1 AAMSTGRICCLVL
14 LTLGVLAVVVVL
26 VVVLTRPT
34 CAPQRY
40 LHGAVAADTETCSA
54 IGRDILKSGGT
65 AVDAAIAGLICTS
78 VMNPQSS
85 GLGGGVTFTI
95 YSASTGA
102 VEVINA
108 RETAPRVFPHDLLS
122 GCAAGF
128 PIGKDTACSPRWIAV
143 PGELRGYEEAHK
155 RYGRLPW
162 KALFEPTIKLLSKPL
177 VISPVLDKM
186 LHHPAFST
194 PGKSLCPLICN
205 GGRFLKRGEAFR
217 WPVLQQTLTAIAE
230 SGAAAF
236 YEGQIGKALVE
247 DLRKAGSNI
256 SLKDLQEYKADVSS
270 ALNITLNNHTTVFSA
285 GPPMGGAV
293 LMFILKILEDYK
305 LHEASLATPEERVET
320 YHHIAEA
327 LKFGNMLKPHMSD
340 PAFSE
345 AQVTVR
351 TMLSD
356 KITKLAR
363 SRIDDKGDH
372 PLNHYNLFESINNS
386 RYKSKGTSHI
396 SVLAADG
403 SAVSATST
411 INYPFGS
418 FVYSNQTGIILNNEL
433 ADFCIANRSIK
444 PDKLTCLSSP
454 LNSHMGGTILSA
466 SALGEKPP
474 SAMAPSILISKTG
487 DMLVIGGAGGAWI
500 ISATTMA
507 IINKLWFGY
516 DLEHAISAPIIHTEG
531 DKILFEKHF
540 SEEIRSGLL
549 GRGHKEDKVTFAMNV
564 VQGISKEGKCISA
577 YSDER
582 KLGKSAGY

>member
-1 AAMSTGRICCLVL
+1 TGMSSGKVCCLVL
-14 LTLGVLAVVVVL
+14 LTLGVLAVVVALMVI
-26 VVVLTRPT
+26 LTQPK
-34 CAPQRY
+34 CGPQRY
-40 LHGAVAADTETCSA
+40 LHGAVAADTETCSV

-85 GLGGGVTFTI
+85 GLGGGVIFTI
-95 YSASTGA
+95 YNASTGT

-108 RETAPRVFPHDLLS
+108 RETVPRVFPHNLLS
-122 GCAAGF
+122 GCAAGL
-128 PIGKDTACSPRWIAV
+128 PIGSRWIAV

-162 KALFEPTIKLLSKPL
+162 KALFEPTIKLLSEPL
-177 VISPVLDKM
+177 VISLVMDKM
-186 LHHPAFST
+186 IHHPAFSS
-194 PGKSLCPLICN
+194 PGKSLCPLICD
-205 GGRFLKRGEAFR
+205 GQRFLKHGETFR
-217 WPVLQQTLTAIAE
+217 WPALQQTLKAVAE
-230 SGAAAF
+230 DGARAF

-247 DLRKAGSNI
+247 DIRKAGSSI
-256 SLKDLQEYKADVSS
+256 SLEDLQAYKAEVSS
-270 ALNITLNNHTTVFSA
+270 ALNITLNNHTTVFSP

-293 LMFILKILEDYK
+293 LMFILKILEEYK
-305 LHEASLATPEERVET
+305 LHEASLATPKQKVET
-320 YHHIAEA
+320 YHRIAEA

-345 AQVTVR
+345 AQVTVG

-356 KITKLAR
+356 KITELAR
-363 SRIDDKGDH
+363 SRIDDHGDH
-372 PLNHYNLFESINNS
+372 PLNHYNLLESIYNH

-444 PDKLTCLSSP
+444 PDKLVCLSNP
-454 LNSHMGGTILSA
+454 LNSHMGGIILSA

-474 SAMAPSILISKTG
+474 SAMVPSILISKTG

-500 ISATTMA
+500 ISATAMA

-516 DLEHAISAPIIHTEG
+516 DLEHAISAPIMHTEG
-531 DKILFEKHF
+531 DNILFEEHF
-540 SEEIRSGLL
+540 SEEVRSGLL
-549 GRGHKEDKVTFAMNV
+549 GRGHKEKKVKFAMNV

-577 YSDER
+577 YSDKR

>member
-1 AAMSTGRICCLVL
+1 MSRGKICCLVL
-14 LTLGVLAVVVVL
+14 LTLGVLAVVVAL
-26 VVVLTRPT
+26 VVILTRPT
-34 CAPQRY
+34 CAPQYY

-95 YSASTGA
+95 YNASTGT

-122 GCAAGF
+122 SCAAPYLVG
-128 PIGKDTACSPRWIAV
+128 PHWIAV

-155 RYGRLPW
+155 RHGRLPW

-186 LHHPAFST
+186 IHHPYFSDL
-194 PGKSLCPLICN
+194 GKRLCPLICD
-205 GGRFLKRGEAFR
+205 GGRFLKRGETFR
-217 WPVLQQTLTAIAE
+217 WPVLQRTLTAIAE

-247 DLRKAGSNI
+247 DIRKAGSSI
-256 SLKDLQEYKADVSS
+256 SLEDLKEYKADVSS
-270 ALNITLNNHTTVFSA
+270 ALNITLNNHTTVFSP

-305 LHEASLATPEERVET
+305 LHEASLATPRERVET

-327 LKFGNMLKPHMSD
+327 LKFGNMLKPLMSD

-345 AQVTVR
+345 AQVTVG

-372 PLNHYNLFESINNS
+372 PLNHYNLFESIYNS

-444 PDKLTCLSSP
+444 AGMSS
-454 LNSHMGGTILSA
+454 
-466 SALGEKPP
+466 
-474 SAMAPSILISKTG
+474 
-487 DMLVIGGAGGAWI
+487 
-500 ISATTMA
+500 
-507 IINKLWFGY
+507 
-516 DLEHAISAPIIHTEG
+516 
-531 DKILFEKHF
+531 
-540 SEEIRSGLL
+540 
-549 GRGHKEDKVTFAMNV
+549 TFVCHRNTRRV
-564 VQGISKEGKCISA
+564 
-577 YSDER
+577 R
-582 KLGKSAGY
+582 